1 MRFKI
6 DLHGLTHEQAV
17 IKTENEL
24 INISLVNNFDMEI
37 ITGKSEL
44 MKEKIIKE
52 VLEPHN
58 FLYYIPV
65 NNPGVIRVTE
75 NALFI

>member
-1 MRFKI
+1 MRFVL
-6 DLHGLTHEQAV
+6 DLHGLTHEQAI

-52 VLEPHN
+52 VLEPYK
-58 FLYYIPV
+58 FDYYIPSW
-65 NNPGVIRVTE
+65 NHGMIIVTQNE
-75 NALFI
+75 L

>member
-1 MRFKI
+1 MRFVL

-44 MKEKIIKE
+44 MKE
-52 VLEPHN
+52 N
-58 FLYYIPV
+58 Y
-65 NNPGVIRVTE
+65 
-75 NALFI
+75 